1 MTSLDFGGPSDLDEL
16 HAVVY
21 QHVMETRELDVA
33 SLTAALGCG
42 KEQVEQARDTLVE
55 LQLIVLSSPEDGRW
69 TVVSPDVAKARV
81 VDPLENK
88 IRHQAALAE
97 RMRQQIHALV
107 PVHDAYRRK
116 ESRGQAID
124 IVSDLTVVNLLLN
137 AESDKCAREVLTLQP
152 GGGRS
157 PERLALALERD
168 RAMLAR
174 GVRIRTVY
182 QHAARYDLPT
192 QGYVETLTRAGGE
205 FRSVDEVPDRLVIF
219 DRSTC
224 FVPIR
229 PLCERGE
236 LSADDPGRGEAAAII
251 RDPQVTAFMV
261 RLFSVLWDQAQPFDP
276 TFPQPKF
283 ITDHQRRMILRLM
296 ATGAKDEVVARR
308 LGMSVRTCRRHI
320 SDLTQALGAESR
332 FQAGVIA
339 ARLGLLAAPEE
350 TGPEEGGPKA
360 TGLST
365 AGA

>member
-1 MTSLDFGGPSDLDEL
+1 MTSLDLGGPSNLDEL
-16 HAVVY
+16 HTVVY
-21 QHVMETRELDVA
+21 QHVMETRELDIAGLMVA
-33 SLTAALGCG
+33 LDRSREEL
-42 KEQVEQARDTLVE
+42 EQARDTLVE
-55 LQLIVLSSPEDGRW
+55 LQLLVPSAEGDGRW

-88 IRHQAALAE
+88 IRHQAVLAE
-97 RMRQQIHALV
+97 RMRRQIQALV
-107 PVHDAYRRK
+107 PVHEAYRRK

-124 IVSDLTVVNLLLN
+124 IVSDLAVVNLLLN
-137 AESDKCAREVLTLQP
+137 AESDKCTREVLTLQP

-168 RAMLAR
+168 RAMLER

-192 QGYVETLTRAGGE
+192 QGYVETLTQAGGE

-229 PLCERGE
+229 PLSGHGE
-236 LSADDPGRGEAAAII
+236 LSADDPGRGEAAAVI

-261 RLFSVLWDQAQPFDP
+261 RLFGVLWDQAQPFDP

-339 ARLGLLAAPEE
+339 ASLGLLSSTEE
-350 TGPEEGGPKA
+350 VGPREAEGA
-360 TGLST
+360 
-365 AGA
+365 